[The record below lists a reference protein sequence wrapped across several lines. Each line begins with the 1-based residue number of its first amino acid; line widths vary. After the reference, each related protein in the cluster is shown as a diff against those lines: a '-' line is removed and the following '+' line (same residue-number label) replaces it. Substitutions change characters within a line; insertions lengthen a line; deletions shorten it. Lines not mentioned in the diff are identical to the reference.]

1 MKGRDMANT
10 GAANIKKH
18 FVMIFAIWTV
28 GILASLGG
36 NIYELRHF
44 IVTIARTSA
53 ETTYGKDLIY
63 RRWVSTHGGV
73 YVPVSEITPPNPY
86 LKVPNR
92 DITTSH
98 GLSLTL
104 VNPAY
109 MTRQVNEMAMQ
120 MSGFQGH
127 LTSLNPLRP
136 ENRPDLWEAG
146 ALKAFERGT
155 KEAGSIEMISG
166 KEYFRFMRPFVT
178 EKSCLKCHA
187 AQGYKEGDIRG
198 GISVS
203 VPMDPL
209 KAIERSRMGELMLA
223 HGLLWMIGLVGIGAG
238 TNRLRKQTLLSEK
251 LEEEL
256 FSLSITDPL
265 TGLHNRRGFLF
276 LAEQQLKLAERNKS
290 GMVLFFADLD
300 GLKWI
305 NDTLGHEEGDKV
317 LIEAATV
324 LKETF
329 RASDIIARLGGDEYA
344 VLTADITEENS
355 EAFTARLQSL
365 IDAQN
370 KQENRRY
377 RLSISVG
384 CSYYD
389 PENPCSLDEL
399 MTSADKLM
407 YLQKNIKKGLLPQ
420 GVSLSSRYHLI

>member
-1 MKGRDMANT
+1 
-10 GAANIKKH
+10 
-18 FVMIFAIWTV
+18 
-28 GILASLGG
+28 
-36 NIYELRHF
+36 
-44 IVTIARTSA
+44 
-53 ETTYGKDLIY
+53 
-63 RRWVSTHGGV
+63 
-73 YVPVSEITPPNPY
+73 
-86 LKVPNR
+86 
-92 DITTSH
+92 
-98 GLSLTL
+98 
-104 VNPAY
+104 
-109 MTRQVNEMAMQ
+109 
-120 MSGFQGH
+120 MS
-127 LTSLNPLRP
+127 
-136 ENRPDLWEAG
+136 
-146 ALKAFERGT
+146 
-155 KEAGSIEMISG
+155 I
-166 KEYFRFMRPFVT
+166 
-178 EKSCLKCHA
+178 
-187 AQGYKEGDIRG
+187 
-198 GISVS
+198 
-203 VPMDPL
+203 PMDPL
-209 KAIERSRMGELMLA
+209 KAIERSRMGELTLA

-238 TNRLRKQTLLSEK
+238 TKSLRKQTLLSKK

-276 LAEQQLKLAERNKS
+276 LVEQQLKLAERNKS

-329 RASDIIARLGGDEYA
+329 RASDIIARLGGDEYS

-370 KQENRRY
+370 EQENRRY

-399 MTSADKLM
+399 MASADKLM
-407 YLQKNIKKGLLPQ
+407 YEQKNIKKGLLPQ
-420 GVSLSSRYHLI
+420 GAFLSSRYP

>member
-1 MKGRDMANT
+1 M
-10 GAANIKKH
+10 
-18 FVMIFAIWTV
+18 
-28 GILASLGG
+28 
-36 NIYELRHF
+36 
-44 IVTIARTSA
+44 
-53 ETTYGKDLIY
+53 
-63 RRWVSTHGGV
+63 
-73 YVPVSEITPPNPY
+73 PVSEITPPNPY